1 MRMILTHPCPHRIRL
16 TKLSQQDKH
25 PATPRINSIQYISH
39 KLPKDLNQSNRHKNC
54 QKVSGKGTTFFNLI
68 KKEKIMNKAMQTVKN
83 FWNNEEG
90 VTAIE
95 YGLLA
100 ALIAVGIIVGAQ
112 ALGVS
117 LNTLFND
124 IAGVTVCTNC

>member
-54 QKVSGKGTTFFNLI
+54 QKVSGKGTAFFNLI
-68 KKEKIMNKAMQTVKN
+68 KKEKIMNKAMQAVKN

-100 ALIAVGIIVGAQ
+100 ALIAVFIIGSVQLVGGSLDGIFTFISTTLDGA
-112 ALGVS
+112 L
-117 LNTLFND
+117 
-124 IAGVTVCTNC
+124 